1 MKNEQ
6 KTDFDS
12 THIFMF
18 IIRWWKHLAIICLA
32 AAIAAAI
39 FSAPFFITPKY
50 QSTVT
55 MFPSQS
61 VSLSRSVLGVAAGT
75 RDFLQYGEI
84 DDAERLLQVLGSS
97 EIRSRIIERFNLI
110 EHYEIPWDHQ
120 YLYTRVNREYLSNV
134 SFRRTE
140 FGAVEVNVRD
150 KDPAMAAKIANEI
163 AALVD
168 TVQNEMRYERA
179 LLAYEAAKNQY
190 DNTQQEIKKSED
202 SLRVIMKKGV
212 YDYEGQTAMLFRQ
225 LAQDISAGNTRGV
238 RALEQR
244 LEDMGEHGGSFM
256 HLTNYIKESSENLA
270 TAHRRY
276 QEAKADL
283 ESFVS
288 FKFIIDEAHESERK
302 VYPVRWL
309 IVVISTFAA
318 GFLGVVI
325 LMIYNNLENKGIIKS
340 KNKSK
345 SEKK

>member
-1 MKNEQ
+1 METGQ

-18 IIRWWKHLAIICLA
+18 IIRWWKHLAIICA
-32 AAIAAAI
+32 VAAIAAVI
-39 FSAPFFITPKY
+39 FSAPFVITPKY

-61 VSLSRSVLGVAAGT
+61 VSLSRSALGIAAGT
-75 RDFLQYGEI
+75 RDFLQYGDI

-110 EHYEIPWDHQ
+110 DHYDISWDHQ
-120 YLYTRVNREYLSNV
+120 YLYTIVNRTYLNNV

-140 FGAVEVNVRD
+140 FGAVEINVRD
-150 KDPAMAAKIANEI
+150 ESPAMAADMANEI

-168 TVQNEMRYERA
+168 TVQNEMRYDRA
-179 LLAYEAAKNQY
+179 LLAYEAAKTQY
-190 DNTQQEIKKSED
+190 RNTQQEIRNAED
-202 SLRVIMKKGV
+202 SLRIIMKKGV

-225 LAQDISAGNTRGV
+225 LAQDLSAGNLRGV
-238 RALEQR
+238 EAIEER
-244 LEDMGEHGGSFM
+244 LEAVGDYGGTYM
-256 HLTNYIKESSENLA
+256 HLSNYIKESSESLA

-283 ESFVS
+283 DNFVS

-302 VYPVRWL
+302 VYPTRWQ

-318 GFLGVVI
+318 GFLGVVF
-325 LMIYNNLENKGIIKS
+325 LMIYSNLEKKGIIKVKS
-340 KNKSK
+340 NKK
-345 SEKK
+345 

>member
-1 MKNEQ
+1 MKAEQ
-6 KTDFDS
+6 KSDFDS

-18 IIRWWKHLAIICLA
+18 IKRWWKHLAIICTV
-32 AAIAAAI
+32 AAIAAVI
-39 FSAPFFITPKY
+39 FSSPIFITPKY

-61 VSLSRSVLGVAAGT
+61 VSLSRSVLGITAGT
-75 RDFLQYGEI
+75 RDFLQYGDI

-97 EIRSRIIERFNLI
+97 VIRSRIIERFNLI
-110 EHYEIPWDHQ
+110 DHYEIPWDHQ
-120 YLYTRVNREYLSNV
+120 YLYTMVDREYISNV

-140 FGAVEVNVRD
+140 FGAVEINVRD
-150 KDPAMAAKIANEI
+150 KVPAMAADIANEI

-168 TVQNEMRYERA
+168 TVQNEMRRERA
-179 LLAYEAAKNQY
+179 LLAYQAAKNQY
-190 DNTQQEIKKSED
+190 DNTQQEIRKAED
-202 SLRVIMKKGV
+202 SLRILMKKGI

-225 LAQDISAGNTRGV
+225 LAQDISAGNTV
-238 RALEQR
+238 AVQALEQR
-244 LEDMGEHGGSFM
+244 LDAMGDHGGAFM

-288 FKFIIDEAHESERK
+288 FKFIIDEAQASERK

-309 IVVISTFAA
+309 IVAISVFAT
-318 GFLGVVI
+318 GFFAVVI
-325 LMIYNNLENKGIIKS
+325 LMIYSNLENKGIIKT
-340 KNKSK
+340 KSK
-345 SEKK
+345 KK

>member
-1 MKNEQ
+1 MKTEQ

-12 THIFMF
+12 THIFTF
-18 IIRWWKHLAIICLA
+18 IIRWWKHLAIICTI
-32 AAIAAAI
+32 AAIAAVI
-39 FSAPFFITPKY
+39 FSSPFFITPKY
-50 QSTVT
+50 QSSVT

-61 VSLSRSVLGVAAGT
+61 VSLSRSVLGIAAGT
-75 RDFLQYGEI
+75 RDFLQYGDI

-97 EIRSRIIERFNLI
+97 EIRSRIIDRFNLI
-110 EHYEIPWDHQ
+110 EHYDIPWDHR
-120 YLYTRVNREYLSNV
+120 YLYTMVNRKYMNNV

-140 FGAVEVNVRD
+140 FGAVEINVRD
-150 KDPAMAAKIANEI
+150 EHPAMAADIANEI

-179 LLAYEAAKNQY
+179 LLAYNAARNQY
-190 DNTQQEIKKSED
+190 DNVHQEIKKAED

-225 LAQDISAGNTRGV
+225 LAQDISAGNTRGIS
-238 RALEQR
+238 ALEER
-244 LEDMGEHGGSFM
+244 LDAMGDYGGSYM
-256 HLTNYIKESSENLA
+256 HLTNYIEESSENLA

-309 IVVISTFAA
+309 IVAISTFAA
-318 GFLGVVI
+318 GFLGVLF
-325 LMIYNNLENKGIIKS
+325 LMLYSNLENKGFIKIKS
-340 KNKSK
+340 D
-345 SEKK
+345 KK

>member
-1 MKNEQ
+1 MKTEQ

-12 THIFMF
+12 TNIFMF
-18 IIRWWKHLAIICLA
+18 IIRWWKHLTIICA
-32 AAIAAAI
+32 VAAIAAAI

-75 RDFLQYGEI
+75 RDFLQYGDI

-97 EIRSRIIERFNLI
+97 VIRGRVIDRFNLI
-110 EHYEIPWDHQ
+110 DHYDISWDHP
-120 YLYTRVNREYLSNV
+120 YLYTMVNREYMNNV

-140 FGAVEVNVRD
+140 FGAVEINVRD
-150 KDPAMAAKIANEI
+150 KVPLMAAKIANEI

-179 LLAYEAAKNQY
+179 LLAYQAAKNQY
-190 DNTQQEIKKSED
+190 ENTQQEIKKAED

-212 YDYEGQTAMLFRQ
+212 YDYEGQTTMLFRQ
-225 LAQDISAGNTRGV
+225 LAQDISAGNTDGIRS
-238 RALEQR
+238 LERR
-244 LEDMGEHGGSFM
+244 LDAMGDYGGTFM
-256 HLTNYIKESSENLA
+256 HLTNYIEESSENLA

-288 FKFIIDEAHESERK
+288 FKFIIDKAQESERK

-325 LMIYNNLENKGIIKS
+325 LMVYSKLENKGIIKI
-340 KNKSK
+340 KSK
-345 SEKK
+345 KK